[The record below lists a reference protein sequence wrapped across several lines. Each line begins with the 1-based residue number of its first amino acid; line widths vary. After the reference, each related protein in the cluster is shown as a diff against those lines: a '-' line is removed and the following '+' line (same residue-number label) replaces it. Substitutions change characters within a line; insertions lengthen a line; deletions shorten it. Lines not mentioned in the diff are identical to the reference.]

1 MSDIPIRFT
10 PIYPATSKAE
20 LHAHIIRILA
30 PGSAVRLA
38 DLYLPVYLRDFYL
51 NCNPLVQ
58 CFLYDRAASPE
69 EFFTNVLQEEARI
82 NQLYRSKT
90 WGTEFGIKIIEETI
104 PSIGMTEA
112 GGLTR
117 PEA

>member
-1 MSDIPIRFT
+1 MKEYSVVAVNKIPSNT
-10 PIYPATSKAE
+10 VVK
-20 LHAHIIRILA
+20 ILS
-30 PGSAVRLA
+30 PGSASKLA

-58 CFLYDRAASPE
+58 CFLYEMAASPE

-82 NQLYRSKT
+82 SQIFRSKT
-90 WGTEFGIKIIEETI
+90 WGTKFGIKIIEETI

-117 PEA
+117 PAA

>member
-1 MSDIPIRFT
+1 MGRNKMNT
-10 PIYPATSKAE
+10 
-20 LHAHIIRILA
+20 HIIRILS
-30 PGSAVRLA
+30 PGSAAKLA

-58 CFLYDRAASPE
+58 CFLYERAASPE

-82 NQLYRSKT
+82 TKLYRSKS
-90 WGTEFGIKIIEETI
+90 WGTNFGIKIIEETI

-112 GGLTR
+112 PRLTG
-117 PEA
+117 PAA